1 LSALGRALLSYQL
14 VRNEMIIVAENK
26 VRYWDVHEN
35 YRDGNELLKSDDYK
49 SRRNTPVDLIDG
61 VGR

>member
-1 LSALGRALLSYQL
+1 
-14 VRNEMIIVAENK
+14 MIIVAENK

-35 YRDGNELLKSDDYK
+35 YRYGNELLKSDDYK

-61 VGR
+61 VGCFRLVLLQPETMK